1 MVSQSASE
9 QDLRR
14 RLLEVGRWMWERGLI
29 AGSEGNLSVRLGEG
43 NVLLTPAG
51 RNKGRLE
58 SNDLVTVDL
67 KGRVVAGDAR
77 PSSEIQIHLAAY
89 RLRADVGAVIHAHP
103 CAVVAYSLAGVALV
117 PTFNPE
123 VGAAIGPI
131 TEVAYEAAG
140 SAALTAL
147 FEKALAHN
155 NAFIMARHGA
165 VTLGND
171 IEHAFDRLEMLEQL
185 ARIQVMTQVIAQR
198 AIG

>member
-1 MVSQSASE
+1 
-9 QDLRR
+9 
-14 RLLEVGRWMWERGLI
+14 MWERDLI
-29 AGSEGNLSVRLGEG
+29 AGSEGNLSARLGEG
-43 NVLLTPAG
+43 HVLLTPAG

-58 SNDLVTVDL
+58 SNDLVIVDL
-67 KGRVVAGDAR
+67 MGRIVDGDAR

-103 CAVVAYSLAGVALV
+103 CALVAHSLAGVALA
-117 PTFNPE
+117 PAFNPE
-123 VGAAIGPI
+123 VFRAIGPI
-131 TEVAYEAAG
+131 AEVAHEAAG
-140 SAALTAL
+140 S
-147 FEKALAHN
+147 EALAARFEGVLADH

-185 ARIQVMTQVIAQR
+185 ARMQVMAQVIAQR